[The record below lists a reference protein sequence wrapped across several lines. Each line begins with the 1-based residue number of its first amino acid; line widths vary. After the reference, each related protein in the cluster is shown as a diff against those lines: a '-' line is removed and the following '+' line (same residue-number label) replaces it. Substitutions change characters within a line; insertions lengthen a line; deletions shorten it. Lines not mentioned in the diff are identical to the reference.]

1 MLGAKAKAKAKPLL
15 GKRKPKPGG
24 KRKPKPGVR
33 PPVAARP
40 KAGVQTVTATAAAV
54 TAAHA
59 SSAVESVGALS
70 AKDVAELDALIEK
83 FDLELKDISS
93 LLAAI

>member
-1 MLGAKAKAKAKPLL
+1 M
-15 GKRKPKPGG
+15 
-24 KRKPKPGVR
+24 
-33 PPVAARP
+33 
-40 KAGVQTVTATAAAV
+40 TATAAAV